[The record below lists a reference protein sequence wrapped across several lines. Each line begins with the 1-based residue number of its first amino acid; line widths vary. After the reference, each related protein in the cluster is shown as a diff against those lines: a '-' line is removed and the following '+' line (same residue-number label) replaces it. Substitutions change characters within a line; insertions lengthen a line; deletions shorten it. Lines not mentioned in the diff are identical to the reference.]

1 MDRSNFVPSSTCN
14 QSATIEQSFRDDA
27 GRALATLAKHLGD
40 IEAAEDALQDAYLVA
55 LERWPRDGVPQNR
68 TAWILATARNRAI
81 DKLRRERRGREKL
94 ELLATL
100 DFVHNAEDATE
111 MTAVPDD
118 RLGLMF
124 ACCHP
129 GLAVEARVALTLRTL
144 GGLETAE
151 IADAFLVPEATMA
164 QRLVR
169 AKRKIR
175 EAAIP
180 LDVPPA
186 QRLPERLADVCAV
199 LYLIFNEG
207 YLASRGEQLVRH
219 DLCEEAIRLGRILM
233 RLMPQEPE
241 VMGLLA
247 LMLYA
252 HARRAA
258 RTGPAG
264 ELIPL
269 PEQERTLW
277 NRELI
282 AEANALLGR
291 AVQHRLAG
299 AYQLEA
305 MIAAEH
311 TNAQSVQR
319 VHWDAIARIYGE
331 LAVVAPSPVIDLNRA
346 VAVSFADGPESG
358 LRILDA
364 IEPELLESYH
374 PAHVARADFLSRL
387 GRRGE
392 AREAYVAALALTQ
405 NAAERVFIEGKV
417 RDLDQSTLA

>member
-1 MDRSNFVPSSTCN
+1 MDRSNSVQSSTCS
-14 QSATIEQSFRDDA
+14 QAATIEQSFRDDA

-40 IEAAEDALQDAYLVA
+40 IESAEDAIQDAYLVA
-55 LERWPRDGVPQNR
+55 LESWPRDGMPENP

-100 DFVHNAEDATE
+100 DLAHDAQDMMET
-111 MTAVPDD
+111 TAVPDD
-118 RLGLMF
+118 RLGLIF

-144 GGLETAE
+144 GGLETEE
-151 IADAFLVPEATMA
+151 IADAFLVPVATMA

-175 EAAIP
+175 EAVIP

-186 QRLPERLADVCAV
+186 ERLPERLADVCAV

-219 DLCEEAIRLGRILM
+219 DLCEEAIRLARILT

-241 VMGLLA
+241 VMGMLA
-247 LMLYA
+247 LMLYS

-258 RTGPAG
+258 RTGPDG
-264 ELIPL
+264 GLIPL
-269 PEQERTLW
+269 PKQDRTRW
-277 NRELI
+277 NRALI

-291 AVQHRLAG
+291 AVRHRYAG
-299 AYQLEA
+299 PYQLEA
-305 MIAAEH
+305 TIAAEH
-311 TNAQSVQR
+311 TNARTAES
-319 VHWDAIARIYGE
+319 VHWDAIAQLYGE
-331 LAVVAPSPVIDLNRA
+331 LAILAPSPVVDLNRA
-346 VAVSFADGPESG
+346 VAVSFAQGAEAG
-358 LRILDA
+358 LRVLDA
-364 IEPELLESYH
+364 IDPALLESYH

-387 GRRGE
+387 GRRAE
-392 AREAYVAALALTQ
+392 ARESYLAARALTQ
-405 NAAERVFIEGKV
+405 NATERTFIEGKV
-417 RDLDQSTLA
+417 AELEP

>member
-1 MDRSNFVPSSTCN
+1 MDRSSSVPSSECS
-14 QSATIEQSFRDDA
+14 QAPSIEQSFRDDA

-40 IEAAEDALQDAYLVA
+40 IEAAEDAIQDAYLVA
-55 LERWPRDGVPQNR
+55 LERWPRDGMPENP

-94 ELLATL
+94 EVLATL
-100 DFVHNAEDATE
+100 DVAPDADDVME

-118 RLGLMF
+118 RLGLIF

-144 GGLETAE
+144 GGLDTEE
-151 IADAFLVPEATMA
+151 IADAFLVPTATMA

-175 EAAIP
+175 EAVIP
-180 LDVPPA
+180 LDVPA
-186 QRLPERLADVCAV
+186 AERLPERLADVCAV

-207 YLASRGEQLVRH
+207 YLPSRGEQLVRH
-219 DLCEEAIRLGRILM
+219 DLCEEAIRLARILS

-241 VMGLLA
+241 VMGMLA

-258 RTGPAG
+258 RTGPDG

-269 PEQERTLW
+269 PKQDRTLW

-291 AVQHRLAG
+291 AVRHRFAG
-299 AYQLEA
+299 PYQLEA
-305 MIAAEH
+305 TIAAEH
-311 TNAQSVQR
+311 TNARTAES
-319 VHWDAIARIYGE
+319 VHWDAIAQLYGE
-331 LAVVAPSPVIDLNRA
+331 LAILAPSPVVDLNRA
-346 VAVSFADGPESG
+346 VAVSFAQGAEAG

-364 IEPELLESYH
+364 IDPALLESYH

-387 GRRGE
+387 GRRSE
-392 AREAYVAALALTQ
+392 ARESYLSALLLTQ
-405 NAAERVFIEGKV
+405 NAAERTFIEGRV
-417 RDLDQSTLA
+417 AELEA